1 MPFPFP
7 SRIGAPPPGAFLPGG
22 AFLLAALAVA
32 TPLPVMPASAAAAP
46 ADEGGLPRPAHLV
59 TAGAPTD
66 PAVQAAILAGRRYAA
81 FWDTGD
87 AAYARAALAP
97 DFTDRTLPPGR
108 PQGLPGPVQASAGFR
123 AAVPDLRVAIDEMI
137 VAGDRV
143 VVRLALSGHFT
154 GRFDGRP
161 GKGEAVSFRAV
172 DVYAVKDGR
181 ITDNWHLEDNLT
193 LLRQLGAV
201 AP

>member
-1 MPFPFP
+1 MPFSLP
-7 SRIGAPPPGAFLPGG
+7 SRIGAPLIGAPLPGAPPLRGV
-22 AFLLAALAVA
+22 FLLAALAVA
-32 TPLPVMPASAAAAP
+32 MSTPAMSAP
-46 ADEGGLPRPAHLV
+46 ADEDGLPRPAHLV
-59 TAGAPTD
+59 TAGD
-66 PAVQAAILAGRRYAA
+66 PADPAIQAGILAGRRYAA
-81 FWDTGD
+81 FWDSGD

-108 PQGLPGPVQASAGFR
+108 PQGLPGPLQASAGFR
-123 AAVPDLRVAIDEMI
+123 AAVPDLRVAIDEMV

-154 GRFDGRP
+154 GRFDGRA